1 MWLEEFSADQATLSL
16 SAGYHWWALST
27 SGLHHSSGVAAG
39 LGRGLL
45 PAAAGPSPAAGLE
58 QPLVALADLWAPAVA
73 GLHLLSAQPGF

>member
-1 MWLEEFSADQATLSL
+1 M
-16 SAGYHWWALST
+16 
-27 SGLHHSSGVAAG
+27 AAG